1 MTTMKT
7 ARELWEAV
15 YQAVEEVNGFLLYE
29 LCDGEVE
36 IRTASQ
42 ETKGAKRLGD
52 MFAQQRG
59 LYTELEHKVDS
70 IVESGD
76 GTALAVELTLTGIP
90 NGTDTR
96 LTWNVVEVIR
106 ADAGR
111 IVSWHAMLDRTGL
124 IQQIQQL
131 HAAKAGG
138 SGGPG
143 AGKSGGAG
151 TSWKA

>member
-1 MTTMKT
+1 MKT

-42 ETKGAKRLGD
+42 ETRGAKRLGD

-59 LYTELEHKVDS
+59 LYDELEHKVDS
-70 IVESGD
+70 LVESGD

-90 NGTDTR
+90 KGTGTR
-96 LTWNVVEVIR
+96 LTWNVIEVIR

-131 HAAKAGG
+131 HAAKAAGAAGPAG
-138 SGGPG
+138 SG
-143 AGKSGGAG
+143 
-151 TSWKA
+151 TSAKA

>member
-42 ETKGAKRLGD
+42 ETRGAKRLGD

-59 LYTELEHKVDS
+59 LYDELEHRVDS
-70 IVESGD
+70 LVESGD

-90 NGTDTR
+90 KGTGTR
-96 LTWNVVEVIR
+96 LTWNVIEVIR

-131 HAAKAGG
+131 HAAKAAGAAG
-138 SGGPG
+138 SGT
-143 AGKSGGAG
+143 SGSSGSSA
-151 TSWKA
+151 KA

>member
-15 YQAVEEVNGFLLYE
+15 YRAVEEVNGFLLYE

-59 LYTELEHKVDS
+59 LYEELEHKVDS
-70 IVESGD
+70 LVESGD

-90 NGTDTR
+90 KGTDTR
-96 LTWNVVEVIR
+96 LTWNVMEIIR

-131 HAAKAGG
+131 HAAKAGNAG
-138 SGGPG
+138 E
-143 AGKSGGAG
+143 AGKSGGSGA
-151 TSWKA
+151 SWKA